1 MKTLNKQ
8 QKEILQAQ
16 LDSEKK
22 TINELKQ
29 VYNQAL
35 KDVNEKISLLSAR
48 ADMNPP
54 ELQSIIYQKQYQ
66 QAIKGQLEGVMANLQ
81 SNEYATISDYLTRCY
96 QDGYIGTMYD
106 LQGQ

>member
-1 MKTLNKQ
+1 MVKTLNKQ

-54 ELQSIIYQKQYQ
+54 EL
-66 QAIKGQLEGVMANLQ
+66 
-81 SNEYATISDYLTRCY
+81 
-96 QDGYIGTMYD
+96 
-106 LQGQ
+106 